1 MASSRLALVLARR
14 VGAGGRGGEPAGSPG
29 QRLPSLP
36 APLTPWPLFLS
47 ALAIA
52 VWYRIFSNGVWGLWE
67 VGAVEKLACLAPR
80 FSLALPDDLRSPIRA
95 EREELRNL
103 HFFPPEYGGESLSR
117 SQASDLLAHQTDQ
130 PCLAFS
136 VSEVNDGTAV
146 DIFSF
151 GMCALEVLSTLLI
164 ASAPG
169 SPSSC
174 HFQFVP
180 APRWQYWRSKPM
192 GIPESQK
199 RPLLE
204 PGTH

>member
-1 MASSRLALVLARR
+1 M
-14 VGAGGRGGEPAGSPG
+14 
-29 QRLPSLP
+29 
-36 APLTPWPLFLS
+36 
-47 ALAIA
+47 
-52 VWYRIFSNGVWGLWE
+52 WYRIFSNGVWSLWV
-67 VGAVEKLACLAPR
+67 VGAVEKLVCLAPR

-130 PCLAFS
+130 PCLAFP
-136 VSEVNDGTAV
+136 VPEVNDGTAV

-164 ASAPG
+164 TSAPG

-174 HFQFVP
+174 HSNLSLHPDGCTGDPSQWGYP
-180 APRWQYWRSKPM
+180 SHRRGHCSSQAL
-192 GIPESQK
+192 PE
-199 RPLLE
+199 
-204 PGTH
+204 